1 MVNQSMKYAVVIPA
15 RFESSRFPG
24 KPLVDLKGKPM
35 IQRVWEKC
43 CEAVSSEFVYVATD
57 SEKIKNVCVAFGAK
71 VVMTSSDCKTGTD
84 RVAEANKTIQADIV
98 INVQGDE
105 PLISPNDIKKIL
117 NASLN
122 TPSNIINAMCPITNE
137 SEFRSTTVPK
147 VVASPSGKLLY
158 MSRAGIPL
166 SKNASFHYGNKQVCI
181 YAFSKEHL
189 EFFYSFTNKTPLESV
204 EDIEILRFLEGGFD
218 VHMVGVDEGP
228 IAIDIPSD
236 VSAVLER
243 L

>member
-1 MVNQSMKYAVVIPA
+1 MTTLKYAVVIPA

-24 KPLVDLKGKPM
+24 KPLIDLKGKPM

-43 CEAVSSEFVYVATD
+43 CEAVSAEFVYVATD
-57 SEKIKNVCVAFGAK
+57 SEKIRKVCISFGAK
-71 VVMTSSDCKTGTD
+71 VVMTSSNCKTGTD
-84 RVAEANKTIQADIV
+84 RVAEANKLIQADIL

-105 PLISPNDIKKIL
+105 PLIAPNDIKTIL
-117 NASLN
+117 NASLK

-147 VVASPSGKLLY
+147 VVATPSGKLLY
-158 MSRAGIPL
+158 MSRGGIPL
-166 SKNASFHYGNKQVCI
+166 SKNGTFHYGNKQVCI

-189 EFFYSFTNKTPLESV
+189 EFFYSFTNKTPLESI

-218 VHMVGVDEGP
+218 VQMVQVEKGP
-228 IAIDIPSD
+228 IAIDTPED
-236 VSAVLER
+236 VTRVLSY